1 MIIVPMNK
9 VYFYKRILEFA
20 VVPIIEKIKNKV
32 LPRFE
37 LGLLD
42 SKSKVLTITP

>member
-1 MIIVPMNK
+1 MQIDIYPL
-9 VYFYKRILEFA
+9 YKIL
-20 VVPIIEKIKNKV
+20 KKKKYLKNKV

>member
-1 MIIVPMNK
+1 MI
-9 VYFYKRILEFA
+9 FYNRCGFVGLF
-20 VVPIIEKIKNKV
+20 VDNKNKV